1 MDVLDANNKSIIKDR
16 IVPKSTT
23 YEYSFEDLGWG
34 YYDKSQT
41 AKFSYK
47 CRDVIDTIWKRS
59 QKNPT
64 QYVIS
69 RNSREFG
76 EYITMLPKTPET
88 VFNYKNYKIGD
99 VTYSG
104 VEVMN
109 ESAVDIY
116 RIYANTNRTL
126 FTSVETPCYFTQNGT
141 NLYTYFTTKV
151 YTDSDNANYKFGRY
165 VWSTTQTQQALEALP
180 CVTCYIT
187 KTLKPTCETKYD
199 KLVDSGSIILSI
211 PNQTSGVPDVSNGK
225 FVQERVMCALLSFEK
240 QDLSTG
246 KYEEVIPKFDI
257 RTNSSPVGEDSLD
270 IRVDD
275 LDLGTYRYKLNYS
288 SVNTRNCTN
297 CGDCRYY
304 DKDKDKHKCDSNN
317 EYVSGDI
324 VVKAPYADTITAQVA
339 KVPFNDT
346 LTSITFSWTLHH
358 KKATNFRL
366 YWKETD
372 SSGNLVKEATVNLK
386 NTTTYH
392 NPSHYFTNG
401 NKVQFY
407 FKYNSDDVEWGTNTN
422 HIVPFDY
429 ATSTKH
435 TFTV

>member
-1 MDVLDANNKSIIKDR
+1 MNVLDANNKSIIKDR

-23 YEYSFEDLGWG
+23 YEYSFEDLGWS
-34 YYDKSQT
+34 YYDKSKT

-69 RNSREFG
+69 RNGTGFG
-76 EYITMLPKTPET
+76 AYITMLPKTPET
-88 VFNYKNYKIGD
+88 VFNYKNYKNGD

-126 FTSVETPCYFTQNGT
+126 FSSVENPCYFTQNGS

-165 VWSTTQTQQALEALP
+165 VWSTTQTQQTLEELP
-180 CVTCYIT
+180 YIKDYVTN
-187 KTLKPTCETKYD
+187 TLKPTYNIEYD
-199 KLVDSGSIILSI
+199 KLVDSSSIILSI
-211 PNQTSGVPDVSNGK
+211 PNQTTGVPDVSGGK
-225 FVQERVMCALLSFEK
+225 FVQERVMCALLSFDK
-240 QDLSTG
+240 KDLSTG
-246 KYEEVIPKFDI
+246 KYEEVVPKFDI
-257 RTNSSPVGEDSLD
+257 RTNTLP

-275 LDLGTYRYKLNYS
+275 LELGTYRYKLKYS
-288 SVNTRNCTN
+288 SVNTRNYKNIDDT
-297 CGDCRYY
+297 
-304 DKDKDKHKCDSNN
+304 KSDSNT
-317 EYVSGDI
+317 EYISSDI
-324 VVKAPYADTITAQVA
+324 VLKAPYADTITAQVV

-422 HIVPFDY
+422 HIVPLDY